1 MHKVVVVGSF
11 VQDFA
16 FTTPAFPAP
25 GETRIGT
32 FATGPGGKGFNQAVA
47 ANRQGVATLFI
58 GAVGDDMF
66 AHQARDFAAAEQ
78 LECGFETLDDQP
90 SGAASIVINESAEN
104 LIVVALGANNALSN
118 AHIDHFARHIGAA
131 SVVVSQL
138 ENRVEATVRAF
149 EIARAAGVTT
159 LLNPAPINDDLNHS
173 LLEHVDILTPNE
185 TEFAFAC
192 KQLLSIDLEP
202 EYWLGDTQTLHTIC
216 RKLNVPTVIITL
228 GAHGAFVSQSDE
240 VARQT
245 GTPAHFQVAPASV
258 TPIDT
263 TGAGDA
269 FNGGLAAALAL
280 HGNQAI
286 DKACKLA
293 SQVGGLSTEKPGT
306 APAMPTR
313 DDVVTRFGAEQA

>member
-1 MHKVVVVGSF
+1 MHQVVVVGSF

-16 FTTPAFPAP
+16 FSTPAFPAP

-47 ANRQGVATLFI
+47 ANRQGVTTLFL

-66 AHQARDFAAAEQ
+66 AHKAREFAATEH
-78 LECGFETLDDQP
+78 LECGFETVDDEP
-90 SGAASIVINESAEN
+90 SGAASIVINEAAEN

-118 AHIDHFARHIGAA
+118 DHINHFARHIGE
-131 SVVVSQL
+131 SNVVVSQL
-138 ENRVEATVRAF
+138 ENRVEATKRAF

-159 LLNPAPINDDLNHS
+159 LLNPAPINDELNHD
-173 LLEHVDILTPNE
+173 LLKHVDILTPNE

-192 KQLLSIDLEP
+192 THLLNIDLPP
-202 EYWLGDTQTLHTIC
+202 EYWLGDAQTLHEAC

-240 VARQT
+240 IAVRT
-245 GTPAHFQVAPASV
+245 KTESYFRVAPASV
-258 TPIDT
+258 TPLDT
-263 TGAGDA
+263 SGAGDA

-280 HGNQAI
+280 HGSQAI
-286 DKACKLA
+286 HKACQLA

-313 DDVVTRFGAEQA
+313 EDVVSRFGTN